1 MTSPT
6 CASSARPDVSDDS
19 GGMEVARVTIT
30 RRLSDDDTAGDL
42 IFAETDPPD
51 LALIESIGM
60 LRLAEG
66 LLIEHAWHPDDE
78 DDD

>member
-1 MTSPT
+1 MPT
-6 CASSARPDVSDDS
+6 DPADE
-19 GGMEVARVTIT
+19 GIQVARVTIT
-30 RRLSDDDTAGDL
+30 RRLTSNDDGSGDL

-66 LLIEHAWHPDDE
+66 ILIEQAWGDDDDE
-78 DDD
+78 D

>member
-1 MTSPT
+1 
-6 CASSARPDVSDDS
+6 VSDD
-19 GGMEVARVTIT
+19 GMEVARVTIT
-30 RRLSDDDTAGDL
+30 RRLSADDTAGDV

-66 LLIEHAWHPDDE
+66 LLIDQAWHE
-78 DDD
+78 DDPA